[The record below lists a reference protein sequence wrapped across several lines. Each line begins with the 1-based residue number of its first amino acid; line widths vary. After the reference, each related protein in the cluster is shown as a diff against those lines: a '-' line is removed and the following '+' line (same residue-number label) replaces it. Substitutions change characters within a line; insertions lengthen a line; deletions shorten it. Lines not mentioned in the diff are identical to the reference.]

1 MLLVDDLKRKTTQ
14 TESVDFVEPP
24 ILALPPHMWPSNLLR
39 IPLYKRTSE
48 RVKENKED
56 IDRRNKCRRNKVFY
70 YFCLVLFD
78 GGWATSNLP
87 PPPVYPTHWFINII
101 LRKAA
106 KEKKERNK
114 KEGDQSITKSVG

>member
-78 GGWATSNLP
+78 GGGRLP
-87 PPPVYPTHWFINII
+87 PTSLPPRVPYSLVHKYYT
-101 LRKAA
+101 
-106 KEKKERNK
+106 KESRQREERT
-114 KEGDQSITKSVG
+114 E